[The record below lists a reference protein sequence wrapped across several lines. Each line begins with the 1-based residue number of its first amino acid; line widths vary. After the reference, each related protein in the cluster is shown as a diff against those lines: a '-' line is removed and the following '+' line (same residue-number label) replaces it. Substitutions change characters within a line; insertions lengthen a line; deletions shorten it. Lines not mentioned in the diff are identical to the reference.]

1 MKLTW
6 QKRQSEKLED
16 LDRNQTFP
24 LALCVFHGKQT
35 QWFVR
40 IAKSKLGYGVMVST
54 TDFGSVSLG
63 SSPSSPTNLTNME
76 EIEKINIINKRLRQK
91 EARAD
96 WKWVN
101 DGRQF
106 GWARG
111 RSKNRKSKRGY
122 EVGTKE
128 SRKLERKRFK
138 NIYHKILFHIP
149 LTEEES
155 NSLEFHYKWREQTHM
170 IQALINDIRSKL

>member
-1 MKLTW
+1 
-6 QKRQSEKLED
+6 
-16 LDRNQTFP
+16 
-24 LALCVFHGKQT
+24 
-35 QWFVR
+35 
-40 IAKSKLGYGVMVST
+40 MVST
-54 TDFGSVSLG
+54 TDFDSVSLG

-101 DGRQF
+101 DGKQF

-128 SRKLERKRFK
+128 SRKLERKWFK

-149 LTEEES
+149 LTEA
-155 NSLEFHYKWREQTHM
+155 YCR
-170 IQALINDIRSKL
+170 R

>member
-1 MKLTW
+1 
-6 QKRQSEKLED
+6 
-16 LDRNQTFP
+16 
-24 LALCVFHGKQT
+24 
-35 QWFVR
+35 
-40 IAKSKLGYGVMVST
+40 MVST
-54 TDFGSVSLG
+54 TDFDSVSLG

-101 DGRQF
+101 DGKQF

-111 RSKNRKSKRGY
+111 CSKNRKSKRGY

-128 SRKLERKRFK
+128 SRKL
-138 NIYHKILFHIP
+138 
-149 LTEEES
+149 
-155 NSLEFHYKWREQTHM
+155 
-170 IQALINDIRSKL
+170 

>member
-1 MKLTW
+1 
-6 QKRQSEKLED
+6 
-16 LDRNQTFP
+16 
-24 LALCVFHGKQT
+24 
-35 QWFVR
+35 
-40 IAKSKLGYGVMVST
+40 MVST
-54 TDFGSVSLG
+54 TDFDSVSLG
-63 SSPSSPTNLTNME
+63 SSPSSPTNLTNLTNME

-101 DGRQF
+101 DGKQF

-128 SRKLERKRFK
+128 SRKLERKWFK
-138 NIYHKILFHIP
+138 NIHHKILFHIP

>member
-1 MKLTW
+1 
-6 QKRQSEKLED
+6 
-16 LDRNQTFP
+16 
-24 LALCVFHGKQT
+24 
-35 QWFVR
+35 
-40 IAKSKLGYGVMVST
+40 MVST
-54 TDFGSVSLG
+54 TDFDSVSLG

-101 DGRQF
+101 DGKQF

-122 EVGTKE
+122 EVGSLRGNGLKIYTIRYYSINRRRVLNFITNGE
-128 SRKLERKRFK
+128 NKL
-138 NIYHKILFHIP
+138 I
-149 LTEEES
+149 
-155 NSLEFHYKWREQTHM
+155 
-170 IQALINDIRSKL
+170 

>member
-1 MKLTW
+1 
-6 QKRQSEKLED
+6 
-16 LDRNQTFP
+16 
-24 LALCVFHGKQT
+24 
-35 QWFVR
+35 
-40 IAKSKLGYGVMVST
+40 MVST
-54 TDFGSVSLG
+54 TDFDSVSLD

-101 DGRQF
+101 DGKQF

-128 SRKLERKRFK
+128 SRKLERKWFK
-138 NIYHKILFHIP
+138 NIHHKILFHIP
-149 LTEEES
+149 
-155 NSLEFHYKWREQTHM
+155 
-170 IQALINDIRSKL
+170 

>member
-1 MKLTW
+1 MVLLV
-6 QKRQSEKLED
+6 Q
-16 LDRNQTFP
+16 
-24 LALCVFHGKQT
+24 LAERYIVA
-35 QWFVR
+35 VE
-40 IAKSKLGYGVMVST
+40 VS
-54 TDFGSVSLG
+54 G

-101 DGRQF
+101 DGKQF

-128 SRKLERKRFK
+128 SRKLERKWFK
-138 NIYHKILFHIP
+138 NIHHKILFHIP